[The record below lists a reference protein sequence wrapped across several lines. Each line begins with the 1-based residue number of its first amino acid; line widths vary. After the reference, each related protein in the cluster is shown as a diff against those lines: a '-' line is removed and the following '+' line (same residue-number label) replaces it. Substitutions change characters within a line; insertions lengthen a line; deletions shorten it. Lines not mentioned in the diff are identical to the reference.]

1 MSKRAL
7 RLPLSANLA
16 ANLQK
21 NLFQSSA
28 AAQSQS
34 HSNEEDNSSSLSSLS
49 SLSSPSPRPD
59 NNGVNSLNA
68 LISVI
73 KQHSNRKDVVRA
85 CVRSLVN
92 LSKFRSLLA
101 WVDATENIGPVLA
114 AAAEVS
120 E

>member
-34 HSNEEDNSSSLSSLS
+34 HSNEEDNSSSLS